1 MLRWQKWTLLKKE
14 LNAESLPPTKRYHS
28 EASTSVSGN
37 HINYLI
43 LCFLL
48 ISFCYVHNHNTH
60 THIPT
65 PTHTHTCTILQVSK
79 MFDIRNFELPTYFSR
94 RVQTAIDSNLLVEP
108 EHQAAFIREVVLYF
122 QAILPDPKPH
132 EYEAISRKI
141 VDKYPILR
149 DAKKSKYW
157 VIML

>member
-1 MLRWQKWTLLKKE
+1 MDAKPLLEKE
-14 LNAESLPPTKRYHS
+14 LHADTTPPTKRPHS

-37 HINYLI
+37 HINA
-43 LCFLL
+43 FL
-48 ISFCYVHNHNTH
+48 ISFCYVHNHTQTH
-60 THIPT
+60 SY
-65 PTHTHTCTILQVSK
+65 THTHTHTIQVSK
-79 MFDIRNFELPTYFSR
+79 MFDVRNFELPTHFSR

-108 EHQAAFIREVVLYF
+108 DHQAAFIREIVLYF

-141 VDKYPILR
+141 VDRYPILR

-157 VIML
+157 VSVH